1 MFPKSGLGL
10 AIVAAFVAYLVLLL
24 AQQLYMSSNS
34 SQCTIVITGESVSIV
49 GCVYSEA
56 FIDLVKGLK
65 PYYHPLGQGVV
76 A

>member
-10 AIVAAFVAYLVLLL
+10 AIAAALAAYLVLHL
-24 AQQLYMSSNS
+24 AQLLLMNEGR
-34 SQCTIVITGESVSIV
+34 QCTIVITGESVSIV
-49 GCVYSEA
+49 GCVYTES
-56 FIDLVKGLK
+56 FIELVKGLK

>member
-10 AIVAAFVAYLVLLL
+10 AIAAAFVAYLVLLL
-24 AQQLYMSSNS
+24 AQQLYMSNNS

>member
-1 MFPKSGLGL
+1 MFPRSGLGL
-10 AIVAAFVAYLVLLL
+10 AIAVAFVAYLVLLL
-24 AQQLYMSSNS
+24 AQQLYMSSNP

-65 PYYHPLGQGVV
+65 PYYHPLG
-76 A
+76 

>member
-10 AIVAAFVAYLVLLL
+10 AIAAAFVAYLVLLL
-24 AQQLYMSSNS
+24 AQQLLMSNS
-34 SQCTIVITGESVSIV
+34 KQCTIVITGESVSIV
-49 GCVYSEA
+49 GCVYSDA
-56 FIDLVKGLK
+56 FIELVKGLK